1 MITDLRSFTLLAEQ
15 MGTEDA
21 VTMLNHYFSIMVE
34 VIHKYKGT
42 VIEFLGDAILV
53 IFGAPVAYENHA
65 DCAVACAVEMQ
76 MAMETINKWN
86 VENQYPE
93 LEIGIGVNTGETIV
107 GNIGSPKTMK
117 YNVIG
122 KTVNLA
128 SRVESYCT
136 GGQIMLSEYTYKNVK
151 ATLGVVQV
159 IEVLPK
165 GVKTPINVY
174 QIDSIGAPFDLG
186 LKLNEEP
193 LKRLPEPAPISIHRI
208 VDKQVAAAPLR
219 YYILAAS
226 TDKALIIAG
235 KGVSTLGTFED
246 VRLVNERNS
255 EAFAKVIRTTQG
267 GVVIIRFTSDAKE
280 FIKFEEPGVVDS

>member
-1 MITDLRSFTLLAEQ
+1 
-15 MGTEDA
+15 
-21 VTMLNHYFSIMVE
+21 MLNHYFSVMVE

-53 IFGAPVAYENHA
+53 VFGAPVAYENHA
-65 DCAVACAVEMQ
+65 DCAVACAMEMQ
-76 MAMETINKWN
+76 MSMEAINQWN
-86 VENQYPE
+86 AENSYPTME
-93 LEIGIGVNTGETIV
+93 MGIGLNTGETIV

-136 GGQIMLSEYTYKNVK
+136 GGQILLSEYCYNNVK
-151 ATLGVVQV
+151 TQLGVVQV

-174 QIDSIGAPFDLG
+174 QVNSIGAPFDLG

-193 LKRLPEPAPISIHRI
+193 LARLSEPALIDIYHI
-208 VDKQVAAAPLR
+208 VNKQVNTDVLR
-219 YYILAAS
+219 YYMLAAS
-226 TDKALIIAG
+226 AEKALIIAG
-235 KGVSTLGTFED
+235 KGVPTLGAFD
-246 VRLVNERNS
+246 DLRLVNHRND
-255 EAFAKVIRTTQG
+255 EVFAKVIRTTQG
-267 GVVIIRFTSDAKE
+267 GVVIIRFTSDAKK
-280 FIKFEEPGVVDS
+280 FIKEDTIHDH